1 MNLPKP
7 VNDYLL
13 DWFGRQYHPGYVMID
28 KNGCVVSWGGELARL
43 GIGPMTESRPI
54 AEQLVF
60 MEGLLPLSEAVL
72 HLPLVK
78 PDEKH
83 VWDVHLF
90 RVDDGCALVILDA
103 GADDQRKKLFQQ
115 KANELALTRA
125 YHAESRKAANTLL
138 HSEWAESILAA
149 CNMAA
154 LALNADG
161 KFNLIGHPPEWLS
174 QICPMSGTEPCL
186 LDPNNVFSFLENFLH
201 DAHEFWN
208 AGKSGCI
215 KSGLWIEA
223 DEAGQDHLFEA
234 IAVHTGQSKV
244 LLISKEHGM
253 SREKQALIQKGR
265 EIALGRSSLEKAK
278 SRLQADRNDLENRV
292 MERTREL
299 ERINIRLQQELAHR
313 KQMEAER
320 TEMMIQ
326 LQQAQKMEAIG
337 TLAGGIAHDFNNI
350 LSAVIGFTELSLLDV
365 PHGSQLQANLQHVV
379 SAGQRAKKLI
389 RQILTFSRQSNP
401 ETQPVQLRVIF
412 QEAIEL
418 LRASLPATIE
428 IKHDIQSKAFVMA
441 DPSQLHQV
449 VMNLCTN
456 ASQAIHPES
465 GILELALHDRRIDA
479 GIADKYPDMIPGA
492 YVEMVVSDTGHGMSP
507 QTLRRIFDPFFT
519 TKEKGQG
526 TGMGLAV
533 VHGIVKNYK
542 GEIAVQSTVGEGTT
556 FRVLLPTVKET
567 EATELKMEHA
577 ISRGRERILFV
588 DDEPMQTDLAI
599 KFLTPLGYQVEAYT
613 DSTVA
618 LNKFYQ
624 APEQYDLVLTDMF
637 MPKMTGRSLAA
648 KISSIR
654 PDLPIILC
662 SGFGDSAAEPGNED
676 RQISGYLMKPFGI
689 KELAST
695 IRRILDGRSMPI
707 QK

>member
-7 VNDYLL
+7 VCRYLI
-13 DWFGRQYHPGYVMID
+13 DWLGQQNHIGYIMID
-28 KNGCVVSWGGELARL
+28 KNGCAASWGGELTRL
-43 GIGPMTESRPI
+43 GVGPLFEGRPV

-60 MEGLLPLSEAVL
+60 MEGLLPLTEAFL

-90 RVDDGCALVILDA
+90 RDGDGCGLVIMDA
-103 GADDQRKKLFQQ
+103 SVDAQKKKAFQQ
-115 KANELALTRA
+115 KANELALTQA
-125 YHAESRKAANTLL
+125 YQSQLRKAARPPLQP
-138 HSEWAESILAA
+138 EWAESILSA

-154 LALNADG
+154 LVLDTDG
-161 KFNLIGHPPEWLS
+161 KFYLIGRPPGWLS
-174 QICPMSGTEPCL
+174 RICPQSETEPCL
-186 LDPNNVFSFLENFLH
+186 LNPNNTFSFLENFLH

-208 AGKSGCI
+208 AGTAGCI

-223 DEAGQDHLFEA
+223 EATGREHLFEA
-234 IAVHTGQSKV
+234 IAACAGDSKI

-253 SREKQALIQKGR
+253 SREKQTLIQKGR
-265 EIALGRSSLEKAK
+265 EIALNRSSLEKAQ
-278 SRLQADRNDLENRV
+278 SRLQADQKDLENRV
-292 MERTREL
+292 LERTREL
-299 ERINIRLQQELAHR
+299 ERINDRLQQELEYR
-313 KQMEAER
+313 KQLEAER
-320 TEMMIQ
+320 TEMLLQ
-326 LQQAQKMEAIG
+326 LQQTQKMEAIG

-350 LSAVIGFTELSLLDV
+350 LSAVIGFAEISLLDA
-365 PHGSQLQANLQHVV
+365 PQGSQLQANLQHVV

-401 ETQPVQLRVIF
+401 ETQPVQLRMIL

-418 LRASLPATIE
+418 LRASLPPTIE
-428 IKHDIQSKAFVMA
+428 IKHDIQSSAFVMA

-465 GILELALHDRRIDA
+465 GVLALALHDRHIDV
-479 GIADKYPDMIPGA
+479 GNADFIPDMIPGA

-542 GEIAVQSTVGEGTT
+542 GEITVQSTIGKGTT
-556 FRVLLPTVKET
+556 FRVLLPVVKKA
-567 EATELKMEHA
+567 EATEMAMDHV
-577 ISRGRERILFV
+577 IPRGRERILFV
-588 DDEPMQTDLAI
+588 DDEPMQADLAV
-599 KFLTPLGYQVEAYT
+599 KFLTPLGYRVEAFT
-613 DSTVA
+613 DSTAA

-624 APEQYDLVLTDMF
+624 SPEQYNLVLTDMF

-648 KISSIR
+648 KINSIR

-662 SGFGDSAAEPGNED
+662 SGFGDSPAEPGD
-676 RQISGYLMKPFGI
+676 SDPHISGYLMKPFGI

-695 IRRILDGRSMPI
+695 IRRILDGH
-707 QK
+707 